1 MALHTDQ
8 GFRRLGYEFG
18 NALDATTIHKVL
30 ENYLGN
36 RNAYS
41 ISLAESFLEKLKLLE
56 KFFKGQTAFH
66 NFGCSMLFL
75 YDLGEPA
82 SAQVRLIDFAHAFP
96 GDGKIDEEF
105 LFGLTNVR
113 SLFEDF
119 IDGL

>member
-1 MALHTDQ
+1 MALHT
-8 GFRRLGYEFG
+8 GEGVRRIDKTFG
-18 NALDATTIHKVL
+18 HGLDATSVHTVL
-30 ENYLGN
+30 ENYLGD
-36 RNAYS
+36 RTDGTV
-41 ISLAESFLEKLKLLE
+41 SLARSFLKKLQDLE
-56 KFFKGQTAFH
+56 TFFESQTAFH

-119 IDGL
+119 IDGQ